1 MNENIKTVAEEGE
14 RKSVC
19 VCEQGKE
26 RQPCKL
32 YLGLSVAL
40 CSPGGE
46 LICSTDRR
54 TAHCT
59 TVILLLSCHNE
70 IITVLSFNQ
79 PTKPIHVLP
88 ALTPP

>member
-1 MNENIKTVAEEGE
+1 MNENIKTVAEKGE
-14 RKSVC
+14 RK
-19 VCEQGKE
+19 CEREKE
-26 RQPCKL
+26 RQQCKP
-32 YLGLSVAL
+32 YLRLSVAV

-70 IITVLSFNQ
+70 IITVLSSFQ
-79 PTKPIHVLP
+79 QTKP
-88 ALTPP
+88 TPFPLL